1 MLGKITSCARFG
13 LILSIACLT
22 LAACS
27 PTVTAVP
34 STATSSPA
42 TAAPASTPGSLPAET
57 ATASPTAATPPTGTA
72 APLPSASP
80 SRTPTA
86 TGLPGRISTV
96 LPPVSV
102 VDQLLARCPTA
113 AEVAAVTADCK
124 LTFDADPTKGTL
136 VCGAATGSAD
146 LTVLQR
152 RIYETIQVAKRL
164 TFSKPLPWT
173 SKPLYDWLRGA
184 IKGMRFRADIALSY
198 CCDPAN
204 TIDVRIADNQYTM
217 LTDRWVEPGKL
228 GGLADLLVLLVHEA
242 RHNEGFLHDCGAN
255 DKTIAELGAWGVQY
269 QFLTWLADYADPAF
283 LTDAS
288 LAQIYRADAVNIR
301 QSRFCNEGK

>member
-1 MLGKITSCARFG
+1 MLDKITLCARFG
-13 LILSIACLT
+13 LILWIACLA

-27 PTVTAVP
+27 PTV
-34 STATSSPA
+34 STAPSNASS
-42 TAAPASTPGSLPAET
+42 TPASTAARLPAET
-57 ATASPTAATPPTGTA
+57 VSASSAATMPPAATAAQ
-72 APLPSASP
+72 LPSASP
-80 SRTPTA
+80 SRTLGA
-86 TGLPGRISTV
+86 TLLPNRTPTV
-96 LPPVSV
+96 LSPLSV

-113 AEVAAVTADCK
+113 AEAAAIDADFK

-136 VCGAATGSAD
+136 VCSAATGSVD
-146 LTVLQR
+146 LTLLQR
-152 RIYETIQVAKRL
+152 RIYQTIQVAKRL

-217 LTDRWVEPGKL
+217 LTDRWVEPGRL
-228 GGLADLLVLLVHEA
+228 GGLVDLLVLLVHEA
-242 RHNEGFLHDCGAN
+242 RHNEGFLHDCGPN
-255 DKTIAELGAWGVQY
+255 DKTIAQLGAWGVQY
-269 QFLTWLADYADPAF
+269 QLLTWLAEDADPTF
-283 LTDAS
+283 LTDAG
-288 LAQIYRADAVNIR
+288 LAQIYRADAANIR